1 MFVGNLVVRG
11 LEMTCFGLTVLHWE
25 LPFKDIRCTSTW
37 FKQVSAVGGG
47 PEMGLG

>member
-11 LEMTCFGLTVLHWE
+11 LEMVCFDLICYIGE
-25 LPFKDIRCTSTW
+25 LPFRDIRCTSTW
-37 FKQVSAVGGG
+37 FKQDSAVGGG